1 MSYKI
6 YLFDALSPIEWS
18 QAGWKLEGDTVN
30 LEDCQIEFI
39 HDVLFEHLPKQGL
52 IVDAGCGV
60 ARWPIYL
67 RQRGYRVFGLE
78 WSHDACLIAKRTD
91 PGLEVLRSD
100 VRRTPLADASVDAV
114 MSLGVV
120 EHDEAG
126 PIEALREARRILK
139 PDGVMVLAVPYNNPL
154 RRAVINHLL
163 SYVTRRRRRASW
175 KLGFAEYRFSAREVE
190 GFLAQTG
197 FEVVSWHP
205 NDLRPPKNMGLWV
218 DYNNLIINPFVPTG
232 REQLFLF
239 PGPAARLAGALTR
252 WIPWLA
258 CGEIICVARPR
269 RTAAVAAPALAPAAQ
284 AAAR

>member
-18 QAGWKLEGDTVN
+18 QAGWKVEGSQVN

-39 HDVLFEHLPKQGL
+39 HDVMLQHLPKDGF

-100 VRRTPLADASVDAV
+100 VRHTPLADHSVDAV
-114 MSLGVV
+114 LSLGVV
-120 EHDEAG
+120 EHDETG
-126 PIEALREARRILK
+126 PLEALREARRILK
-139 PDGVMVLAVPYNNPL
+139 PGGVLVLAVPYDNL
-154 RRAVINHLL
+154 VRRLVINHLQ
-163 SYVTRRRRRASW
+163 SYMTRKRRRASW
-175 KLGFAEYRFSAREVE
+175 KLGFAEYRFSGREVRD
-190 GFLAQTG
+190 FLAASG
-197 FEVVSWHP
+197 FTVSASYP

-218 DYNNLIINPFVPTG
+218 DYNNLTINPFRPVGKDELFILPGLGG
-232 REQLFLF
+232 RI
-239 PGPAARLAGALTR
+239 AALLTR
-252 WIPWLA
+252 WVPWLVS
-258 CGEIICVARPR
+258 GEVVFVAR
-269 RTAAVAAPALAPAAQ
+269 AGAS
-284 AAAR
+284 

>member
-18 QAGWKLEGDTVN
+18 QAGWKLEGSDVN
-30 LEDCQIEFI
+30 LADCEIEYI
-39 HDVLFEHLPKQGL
+39 HAAMFAHLPKQGL

-78 WSHDACLIAKRTD
+78 WSHEACLIAKRTD

-114 MSLGVV
+114 LSLGVV

-139 PDGVMVLAVPYNNPL
+139 PGGIMVLAVPYNNPL
-154 RRAVINHLL
+154 RRALVNHLQ

-175 KLGFAEYRFSAREVE
+175 KLGFAEYRFSAREVD
-190 GFLAQTG
+190 GFLKQCG
-197 FEVVSWHP
+197 FE
-205 NDLRPPKNMGLWV
+205 
-218 DYNNLIINPFVPTG
+218 
-232 REQLFLF
+232 
-239 PGPAARLAGALTR
+239 
-252 WIPWLA
+252 
-258 CGEIICVARPR
+258 
-269 RTAAVAAPALAPAAQ
+269 
-284 AAAR
+284 